1 MHSVLASVL
10 IIMYYYYMK
19 PVFSINFMKD
29 LFEQNLNNQSIID
42 DQ

>member
-19 PVFSINFMKD
+19 PVFSLNFIKD
-29 LFEQNLNNQSIID
+29 LFEQKFNNQSIID